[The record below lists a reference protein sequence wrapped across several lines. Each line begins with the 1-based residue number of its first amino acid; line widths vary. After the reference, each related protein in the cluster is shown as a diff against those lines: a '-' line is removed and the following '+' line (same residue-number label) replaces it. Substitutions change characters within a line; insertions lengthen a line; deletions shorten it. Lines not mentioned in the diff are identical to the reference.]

1 MAAEDWLLR
10 MWVRVRLRVRVG
22 VRVRVRVGVGLTL
35 RHAAASCHAGK
46 DTRLLPKQGD
56 DHIEPFITHWVDQAR
71 ALLGLGL
78 VARVSG

>member
-1 MAAEDWLLR
+1 M
-10 MWVRVRLRVRVG
+10 
-22 VRVRVRVGVGLTL
+22 GLGL
-35 RHAAASCHAGK
+35 ASRHAAASCHAGK